1 MRLNRAHPRR
11 RIDAQR
17 ALLVGLR
24 QTLEATIKRTT
35 DRRRRALEA
44 CTHKL
49 DALSPLKVLDRGF
62 SLTQDA
68 QGHLLTRADQVRPG
82 DGITVRLR
90 EGALAAE
97 VSETRPAAKRGES
110 K

>member
-1 MRLNRAHPRR
+1 MKRA
-11 RIDAQR
+11 
-17 ALLVGLR
+17 
-24 QTLEATIKRTT
+24 T
-35 DRRRRALEA
+35 DRRQRALEA

-68 QGHLLTRADQVRPG
+68 HGHLVTRADQVRRG
-82 DGITVRLR
+82 DAITVRLR
-90 EGALAAE
+90 EGTLAAE
-97 VSETRPAAKRGES
+97 VAETKPSTKREEP